1 MLMLQI
7 ECNMICWHPDVAT
20 QLCIASEDDH
30 APVIQLWDLRCATS
44 PLRLLERHQRYSIES
59 YIPTNYSQMTNEAA
73 VKLEMNNIEVVLFRF
88 DEVEDKFL
96 IV

>member
-1 MLMLQI
+1 
-7 ECNMICWHPDVAT
+7 
-20 QLCIASEDDH
+20 
-30 APVIQLWDLRCATS
+30 
-44 PLRLLERHQRYSIES
+44 
-59 YIPTNYSQMTNEAA
+59 MTNEAA